1 MWTPNRER
9 REKFKEEV
17 KVVDFSV
24 KNMLL
29 WQINNTLIDYNRGFN
44 MLWDMGWSDS
54 KDKKYYVF
62 SKPLDRP
69 TFINVSFILEKIILR
84 NNDWVIDKVNVF
96 PAIGGWTGCRNVE
109 IEFDKTSKDLW
120 DISMKELVDTAREV
134 GYEPVKGCPIS
145 FTKEVLFRKIGTWN
159 KPYIMRKRRSHY
171 LKARWGY
178 ISERRLKDLVDCYR
192 SKKFKETPYLRKK
205 EEVER
210 EKWYSIPLS
219 KKMPKSLIKELNKWF
234 DILNEYEWIWDFRDE
249 EDEDY
254 TLQANKKVKEFMKKS
269 KLGLRTLFKNADRLF
284 PVSEN
289 GYQTTENM
297 ILKYKIAWKMYDRI
311 ASSWCKDW
319 RGYYTD
325 IMGIGPDHAN
335 DQGHY
340 YL

>member
-1 MWTPNRER
+1 MWTPCRNG
-9 REKFKEEV
+9 KGLVEEV
-17 KVVDFSV
+17 SFNV
-24 KNMLL
+24 KDMLAEV
-29 WQINNTLIDYNRGFN
+29 INNTTIDYNRGFN
-44 MLWDMGWSDS
+44 HLWDMGWDDS

-62 SKPLDRP
+62 KDPIKKP
-69 TFINVSFILEKIILR
+69 TFINVAYILELIIIKNNGWKI
-84 NNDWVIDKVNVF
+84 DEVNVF
-96 PAIGGWTGCRNVE
+96 PSVGGWVGCRNIE
-109 IEFDKTSKDLW
+109 IEFERTAQELW
-120 DISMKELVDTAREV
+120 DKSMKELVEVARKV
-134 GYEPVKGCPIS
+134 GYEPVKGCPITFS
-145 FTKEVLFRKIGTWN
+145 KEILFRKIGTFN

-171 LKARWGY
+171 LKAKWGY
-178 ISERRLKDLVDCYR
+178 INERRLKDIVDAYR

-234 DILNEYEWIWDFRDE
+234 DILNEYEWIWDFRDK

-325 IMGIGPDHAN
+325 IMGIGSDHAN